1 MLFRQ
6 LFDPQSGTYTYLLA
20 DTDAGEAV
28 LIDPVYEQ
36 ARRDSALLNELGLK
50 LLYSIETHVHADHVT
65 GGWLLR
71 QGTGSA
77 FCLSAAGGAEGVEEV
92 DLGLLG
98 HPGKLG
104 LHVSLVGFVLEVGD
118 EAAVAQQNAGLV
130 IGAVAHRD
138 RRRLREGFELAGR
151 VGVGVG

>member
-20 DTDAGEAV
+20 ATDAGEAV

-77 FCLSAAGGAEGVEEV
+77 FCLSAA
-92 DLGLLG
+92 
-98 HPGKLG
+98 
-104 LHVSLVGFVLEVGD
+104 
-118 EAAVAQQNAGLV
+118 
-130 IGAVAHRD
+130 
-138 RRRLREGFELAGR
+138 
-151 VGVGVG
+151 